1 VAGEGPL
8 STLQDLGAAALLV
21 GVGDLGHIH
30 TLQNRTDVLL
40 SRA

>member
-1 VAGEGPL
+1 VARERLLGA
-8 STLQDLGAAALLV
+8 LQDLGATLLLV
-21 GVGDLGHIH
+21 GVGHLRHIH